1 MPYEEKSTLKR
12 LYPNIYM
19 RVTDT
24 SEHIYVSKMN
34 KGITFD
40 IKDYTQVLRY
50 RPTSL
55 FVLLAIFATSV
66 CVTSEEIMKEVS
78 CMMTLLHKNTKQ

>member
-12 LYPNIYM
+12 LYPNIYK

-24 SEHIYVSKMN
+24 SEYIYVSKMN

-40 IKDYTQVLRY
+40 IKDYTQDLRY
-50 RPTSL
+50 RPHPHFLFSL
-55 FVLLAIFATSV
+55 LFLQRQFA
-66 CVTSEEIMKEVS
+66 
-78 CMMTLLHKNTKQ
+78 